1 MDFVDGTHFCSNPPN
16 VCDDP
21 WVSSHASHVQFE
33 DLRASATATIEHDYL
48 PILFPLQRMI
58 DTLYLLTA
66 KKPDFAVSTQ
76 RIPFGAN
83 PQLCLS
89 STGGIWNGIASP
101 SLQSCSSG
109 PSVDWTYDR
118 GSGRVKNTTTGQ
130 CLAARGAGEGVS
142 YGSCTT
148 AVDDEA
154 QIWNWNAETSK
165 LRNMLGTVL
174 TVPGNAAVGSLV
186 TADYEHIWKL
196 HKQTW
201 TDGTSSTCSG
211 AICPAPGALAWN
223 QGDVGGQGIERFPID
238 FNLFTYL
245 QATGLEHVGGP
256 VAANGTAFPTPANEV
271 RVSRGGISAANFAIN
286 QASGLSTALVQAGG
300 VLSLTS
306 GTVGNAIRLTPQ
318 AVKSSTLNFTFSGWD
333 QNLYIQPSPIN
344 FEMAFLKLQG
354 MSSSLPTSATGTTTV
369 KWNNTIELKSTNPS
383 ANPQVFE
390 ITSSVLTPTNGITSI
405 QMVNVPDTA
414 TVVINVGGDDVVLR
428 YAGLSGFPSSYS
440 QVIWNFR
447 STKRLRIASVGMV
460 GTILAPYADVQLTSG
475 FVTGTV
481 ASWSVSSKWG
491 GEFHQLQ
498 FRDNAIVTGP

>member
-1 MDFVDGTHFCSNPPN
+1 
-16 VCDDP
+16 
-21 WVSSHASHVQFE
+21 
-33 DLRASATATIEHDYL
+33 
-48 PILFPLQRMI
+48 
-58 DTLYLLTA
+58 
-66 KKPDFAVSTQ
+66 
-76 RIPFGAN
+76 
-83 PQLCLS
+83 
-89 STGGIWNGIASP
+89 
-101 SLQSCSSG
+101 
-109 PSVDWTYDR
+109 
-118 GSGRVKNTTTGQ
+118 
-130 CLAARGAGEGVS
+130 
-142 YGSCTT
+142 
-148 AVDDEA
+148 
-154 QIWNWNAETSK
+154 
-165 LRNMLGTVL
+165 
-174 TVPGNAAVGSLV
+174 
-186 TADYEHIWKL
+186 
-196 HKQTW
+196 
-201 TDGTSSTCSG
+201 
-211 AICPAPGALAWN
+211 
-223 QGDVGGQGIERFPID
+223 
-238 FNLFTYL
+238 
-245 QATGLEHVGGP
+245 LEHVGGP

-286 QASGLSTALVQAGG
+286 QASGLSTALVQGGG
-300 VLSLTS
+300 VLSLTN

-440 QVIWNFR
+440 RVIWNFR
-447 STKRLRIASVGMV
+447 TAKRLRIASVGMV